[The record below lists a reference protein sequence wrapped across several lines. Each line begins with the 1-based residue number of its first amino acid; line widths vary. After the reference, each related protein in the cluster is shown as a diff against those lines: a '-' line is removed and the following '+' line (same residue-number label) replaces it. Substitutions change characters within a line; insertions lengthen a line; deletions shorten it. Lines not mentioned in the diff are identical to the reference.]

1 MDVSPRTVI
10 ALNIISSVVLV
21 TGAAFYLNWI

>member
-21 TGAAFYLNWI
+21 AGAAFYLNWI

>member
-10 ALNIISSVVLV
+10 ALNVISSVALV
-21 TGAAFYLNWI
+21 IGAALYLNWI

>member
-10 ALNIISSVVLV
+10 ALNFISSVVLV
-21 TGAAFYLNWI
+21 TGAALYLNWI